1 MLNRM
6 KNINSE
12 QEAKFIQDRIASVER
27 NVACLSQGFGA
38 YSRKAARLRDK
49 NDELANAVLAYS
61 ESEDINKSLSQGL
74 SKFSDIL
81 SAAGGYGDK
90 RVQNIET
97 KIVAELAQYE
107 GICKNAKDEV
117 KQIFV
122 VRDKEVARKKALDKV
137 RDKNPRNR
145 QQIVQAETE
154 LVQATSEV
162 IKTMHGLEEEI
173 TTFERQKLHDVK
185 AILLDFVSTELG
197 YHAKVLELLT
207 EAYNEIYRIDEQ
219 SDLEDFLKITGE
231 MESEFKKSLRLPD
244 TIPHSGKKS
253 HRNRS
258 LGSLSSIFSTPRK
271 KSAGQQSLA
280 SKRHLSRSENEVN
293 REDSE
298 SDSVESEEDED
309 PFIAKQ
315 YTK

>member
-219 SDLEDFLKITGE
+219 SDLE
-231 MESEFKKSLRLPD
+231 EFKKSLRLPD

-271 KSAGQQSLA
+271 KSAGINGQQSLA